1 MLAVDSTAEFRIIT
15 TPLDATVSLLSLL
28 SPTDVQ
34 QQLALF
40 IRQKRKQLKLSRQRL
55 AERSTVPAP
64 TIKKFETT
72 GQISLRQFI
81 LLWQC
86 VDKLERLSDLSKS
99 PPHRPRSIDEVLRQ

>member
-1 MLAVDSTAEFRIIT
+1 MPR
-15 TPLDATVSLLSLL
+15 LSLF
-28 SPTDVQ
+28 SAYDVQ
-34 QQLALF
+34 QKLAKTV
-40 IRQKRKQLKLSRQRL
+40 RQRRKQLKLSRQAL

-86 VDKLERLSDLSKS
+86 VDDLGRLLELSKTS
-99 PPHRPRSIDEVLRQ
+99 AQEPRSIEDVLKQ